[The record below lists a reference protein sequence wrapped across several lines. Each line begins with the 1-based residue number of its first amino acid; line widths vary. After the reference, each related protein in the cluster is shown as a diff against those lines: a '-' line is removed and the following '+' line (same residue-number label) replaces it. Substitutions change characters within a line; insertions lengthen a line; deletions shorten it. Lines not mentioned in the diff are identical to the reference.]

1 MADALIGQPTHP
13 IGPKKSSTNC
23 FHVGR
28 VDDTAQTA
36 PRDSKIINELLSRVT
51 PRLDSPHTP

>member
-28 VDDTAQTA
+28 VDYTAQTA
-36 PRDSKIINELLSRVT
+36 PSDSEIINQLLSRVT
-51 PRLDSPHTP
+51 RGFDIPNSP